1 MCSDRRHHEK
11 ADERQ
16 VAFSSGSLVGV
27 SRKSSRYVSDP
38 KAIARYSWKV
48 MKVVQRTD
56 ASPAASFGAVDNVT
70 LSIPKGEIV
79 GLVGPNGAGKTTLVN
94 PVTGFVP
101 KTAGQVVFEGNDIAR
116 LPPHEIARM
125 GVAHVPDRPAL
136 LGNDGAGERDGR
148 RPLCRPTPPVCR
160 RPWTK
165 LEFVELDRFAD
176 YSASDLSLANRKRLE
191 LAKSL
196 AMEPH
201 LLFLDEVHAGL
212 NSGELTHALD
222 LILKIANMGVTIV
235 LIEHLLR
242 AVLSLVRRLSS
253 CTTSRCSTTAA
264 RSTSSTTRRSSKPT
278 WAPSLPSAIRR
289 NSNVSARSINRRS
302 KADADGRS
310 RWACF
315 PLRAS
320 GGRGS
325 PVGNRSGGI

>member
-1 MCSDRRHHEK
+1 
-11 ADERQ
+11 
-16 VAFSSGSLVGV
+16 
-27 SRKSSRYVSDP
+27 
-38 KAIARYSWKV
+38 

-56 ASPAASFGAVDNVT
+56 ASPAASFGAVA
-70 LSIPKGEIV
+70 IPKGEIV

-222 LILKIANMGVTIV
+222 LILKIAHMGVTIV

-242 AVLSLVRRLSS
+242 VVLSLVRRLVVLHHGAMLSDGRPLDVINDPAVIKAYFG
-253 CTTSRCSTTAA
+253 TKFAQHHQA
-264 RSTSSTTRRSSKPT
+264 E
-278 WAPSLPSAIRR
+278 LD
-289 NSNVSARSINRRS
+289 VSARSINSRS

-310 RWACF
+310 RRACF
-315 PLRAS
+315 PLRAT
-320 GGRGS
+320 GGRAW
-325 PVGNRSGGI
+325 PAGNRSGGI